1 MQLVSILQ
9 MTAAYWGNLQV
20 KPSVDRKEWDLCAYS
35 YLQSADTLKY
45 IFKDIFI
52 CIMNEQ
58 SSNEGESI

>member
-1 MQLVSILQ
+1 
-9 MTAAYWGNLQV
+9 V